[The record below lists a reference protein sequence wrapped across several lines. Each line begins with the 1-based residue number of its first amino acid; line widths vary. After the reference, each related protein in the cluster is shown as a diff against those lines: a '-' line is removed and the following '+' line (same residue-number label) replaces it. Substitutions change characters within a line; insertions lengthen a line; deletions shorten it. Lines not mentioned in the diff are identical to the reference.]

1 MGELEQQIWKA
12 KVTKEVIRLETQVKE
27 LQEKCQQ
34 PASKLL
40 QVRDGPPPQIR
51 EIPQEGTMCCG
62 LEKRERGRKGKWR
75 LFVVGGTDGYQ
86 LIFPRE
92 VTEMQ
97 TPK

>member
-1 MGELEQQIWKA
+1 MGELGQQIWKA

-51 EIPQEGTMCCG
+51 DSTGRDNVLWAGKAGERQE
-62 LEKRERGRKGKWR
+62 
-75 LFVVGGTDGYQ
+75 
-86 LIFPRE
+86 RE
-92 VTEMQ
+92 VEIICIGRN
-97 TPK
+97 